1 MLISKMYLIMVLS
14 FIKDLRFNVKVEHV
28 PDGWVGGREGRAWW
42 LPAGGIRASQGIFSS
57 TFQITVFSRS
67 PIKWKKP

>member
-1 MLISKMYLIMVLS
+1 MVG
-14 FIKDLRFNVKVEHV
+14 K
-28 PDGWVGGREGRAWW
+28 GVGRVHWAWW
-42 LPAGGIRASQGIFSS
+42 LPAGGIGASQDTFSS